1 MIKIKNIS
9 TGETF
14 VINNANQQ
22 GGKILAHWKSPLPK
36 DGSKFFK
43 SHPFFIYTEETAIY
57 APKNT
62 NCRVIALAD
71 GYKLVT
77 KGKRENNQPKP
88 SKPAKEKP
96 AKVEEVDNVEVVE
109 NENVPTTTPKEGPQ
123 PAAVPNVQTNGL
135 NDALA
140 VAFMP
145 VFSKVAANIEANV
158 RASVQSEIDALKKPA
173 ATHVQTIRIIKDGNE
188 VHEVDGVFCEEFADI
203 VEDVN
208 DGFYPYLWGAAGCG
222 KTHTA
227 EQVAKAL
234 GLRFYSQTTIQ
245 FAHDV
250 RGYGDAA
257 GNFVPTPFYHAFAE
271 GGLYFQDEYDRS
283 NPEASVVLN
292 TALANG
298 YYDFPVIGRVLAHKD
313 FRFMAAG
320 NTRMQGADEEYVSG
334 QVQDAS
340 SRDRVVFY
348 EMQYDRRIELPVIAQ
363 GDEDLTNFVE
373 DVRTAIKNLRISH
386 VVSYRETKYMK
397 AREWKKEKALIR
409 STFKGLEVDEMRLIY
424 GELKDKENVWA
435 KALKNL
441 I

>member
-1 MIKIKNIS
+1 MIKIQNLTSGEIKKVSNTKVEGGLVKS
-9 TGETF
+9 NTGKPLGQKFIRSWHGILTETTDENGEQVF
-14 VINNANQQ
+14 TLSADWEI
-22 GGKILAHWKSPLPK
+22 ITKSRKP
-36 DGSKFFK
+36 
-43 SHPFFIYTEETAIY
+43 
-57 APKNT
+57 
-62 NCRVIALAD
+62 R
-71 GYKLVT
+71 
-77 KGKRENNQPKP
+77 QPKP
-88 SKPAKEKP
+88 APVASTETPASADTEATEVETEP
-96 AKVEEVDNVEVVE
+96 AEVEEEPCVE
-109 NENVPTTTPKEGPQ
+109 NAHEDEGVQPQPQ
-123 PAAVPNVQTNGL
+123 PAATVQTNGL

-140 VAFMP
+140 AAFMP
-145 VFSKVAANIEANV
+145 VFANVAANIESNI
-158 RASVQSEIDALKKPA
+158 RASVQSEIDALKKQA
-173 ATHVQTIRIIKDGNE
+173 ATHVQTIKVVKEGGE
-188 VHEVDGVFCEEFADI
+188 THEVEGVFCEEFEDI

-208 DGFYPYLWGAAGCG
+208 DGFMPYLWGAAGCG

-234 GLRFYSQTTIQ
+234 GLRFYPQTTVQ

-250 RGYGDAA
+250 RGYGNAA
-257 GNFVPTPFYHAFAE
+257 GEFVPTSFYKAFAE

-298 YYDFPVIGRVLAHKD
+298 YYDFPVIGRVQAHPQ

-348 EMQYDRRIELPVIAQ
+348 EMSYDRRVELPCMAQ
-363 GDEDLTNFVE
+363 GDEELVDFVE
-373 DVRTAIKNLRISH
+373 DVRRAIKNLHISH

-397 AREWKKEKALIR
+397 AREDKKEKALIR
-409 STFKGLEVDEMRLIY
+409 STFKGLELDAIRLIY
-424 GELKDKENVWA
+424 GELQNKENAWA
-435 KALKNL
+435 RALKNL